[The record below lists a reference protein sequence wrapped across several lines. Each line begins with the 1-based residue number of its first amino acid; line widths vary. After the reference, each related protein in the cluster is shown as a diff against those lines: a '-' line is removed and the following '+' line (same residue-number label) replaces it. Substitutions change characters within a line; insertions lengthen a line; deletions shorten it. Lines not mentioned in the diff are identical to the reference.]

1 MRSKKTDIQEIVNNN
16 LSYLTGNLDA
26 VKNNMIL
33 SISGGIDS
41 IVLLDLILKIKE
53 KTPINLMLF
62 HMNYNM
68 HSNSDKM
75 QNLCIKI
82 ARDNNLKIFTKKI
95 NSNNLFK
102 NTNIEAKARYA
113 RYQEL

>member
-41 IVLLDLILKIKE
+41 IVLLDLILKIRE
-53 KTPINLMLF
+53 KTPVNLMLF

-68 HSNSDKM
+68 HSKSDEMEK
-75 QNLCIKI
+75 LCAKI
-82 ARDNNLKIFTKKI
+82 AYNKNLQIFIKKI
-95 NSNNLFK
+95 NSK
-102 NTNIEAKARYA
+102 S
-113 RYQEL
+113 